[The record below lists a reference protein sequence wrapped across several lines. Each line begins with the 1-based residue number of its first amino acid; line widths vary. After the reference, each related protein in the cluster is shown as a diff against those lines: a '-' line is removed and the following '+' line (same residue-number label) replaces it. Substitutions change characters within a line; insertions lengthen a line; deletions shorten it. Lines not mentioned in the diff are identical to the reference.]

1 MVRFWISFG
10 QLGPNLVS
18 LAATVSLPDQPST
31 VILGFCPTELSSS
44 PRAIM
49 SQEVLW
55 VLATLIKDI
64 KHIYHH
70 GKDDGD
76 HADID
81 GECVL
86 A

>member
-1 MVRFWISFG
+1 MDEVLQRKS
-10 QLGPNLVS
+10 N
-18 LAATVSLPDQPST
+18 
-31 VILGFCPTELSSS
+31 LSSS
-44 PRAIM
+44 EKCLKIRK
-49 SQEVLW
+49 
-55 VLATLIKDI
+55 TLIKDI

-76 HADID
+76 QADID